1 MESLA
6 TLVNRLMDELHNTQT
21 TPVAKVLGKEKG
33 KEVIKDSDIK
43 ELDGPPSSKPS
54 GSGSG

>member
-1 MESLA
+1 M

-21 TPVAKVLGKEKG
+21 TPVARTLGKGKG
-33 KEVIKDSDIK
+33 KEVIKDSNIE

>member
-1 MESLA
+1 M

-21 TPVAKVLGKEKG
+21 TLVARALGKGKEK
-33 KEVIKDSDIK
+33 EVVKDSDIE

>member
-1 MESLA
+1 M

-21 TPVAKVLGKEKG
+21 TPITRVLGKGKG
-33 KEVIKDSDIK
+33 KEVVADSDIE